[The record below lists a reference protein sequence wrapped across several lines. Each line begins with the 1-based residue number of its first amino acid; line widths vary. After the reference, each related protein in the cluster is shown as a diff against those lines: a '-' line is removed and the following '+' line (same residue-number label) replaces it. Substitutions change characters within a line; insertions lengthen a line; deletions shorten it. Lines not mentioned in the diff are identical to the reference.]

1 MVVFVFVVVDSVV
14 LTWRVVE
21 GTDVVIM
28 GFDIVVN
35 IAGVFVVG
43 IVVEIII
50 PDVVINMEEVGINV
64 DVVKTS

>member
-14 LTWRVVE
+14 LTWRVVK

>member
-35 IAGVFVVG
+35 IAGVVVVG

>member
-21 GTDVVIM
+21 GTDVVIR
-28 GFDIVVN
+28 GFDTIVN
-35 IAGVFVVG
+35 IAGVVVVG

-50 PDVVINMEEVGINV
+50 PDVVINMERVDVNV
-64 DVVKTS
+64 VVVKTS